1 MPVTSPH
8 RRRRLVVA
16 VVSLAATAGLA
27 LSGCS
32 ASDTSSNTS
41 SGSATGSDTG
51 AELTMWTRAGTKSQS
66 QALVKAYNETHKN
79 QISLTIIPDDNY
91 QAKVGSSAGSGSL
104 PDLFSSDIVYLPNYT
119 SKGLFADLTE
129 RIDALPYAD
138 QLNKAQIQAGTYEGK
153 KYVLPSVV
161 DASVMF
167 YNKDLFTQAGL
178 DANTPPTTLAEWV
191 ADAEKISALEE
202 PGVSGTYF
210 GGNCPGCMAF
220 TMWPSIWA
228 SGGSVMNDAGTK
240 ATFDTD
246 EAKDVFASY
255 RDLAK
260 VAGSGTKD
268 ETGATWTAPFPDG
281 KVGLMPMPG
290 STLGTMPE
298 NTGVSGIPGVDG
310 GESSF
315 VGGDAIG
322 IAQSSKNQDA
332 AWNYL
337 QWTETKAAQVDI
349 IAKIGGLVTRA
360 DFADNSYSSADPR
373 VVKINELVAQGQ
385 TPSALNYGAAF
396 NDPNGPWLT
405 LFRDQVFGSA
415 ADLSTDNDAITAK
428 LTN

>member
-1 MPVTSPH
+1 
-8 RRRRLVVA
+8 
-16 VVSLAATAGLA
+16 
-27 LSGCS
+27 
-32 ASDTSSNTS
+32 
-41 SGSATGSDTG
+41 
-51 AELTMWTRAGTKSQS
+51 MWTRAGTKTQS

-178 DANTPPTTLAEWV
+178 DPNTPPTTLAEWV
-191 ADAEKISALEE
+191 ADAEKISALQE

-246 EAKDVFASY
+246 
-255 RDLAK
+255 
-260 VAGSGTKD
+260 
-268 ETGATWTAPFPDG
+268 
-281 KVGLMPMPG
+281 
-290 STLGTMPE
+290 
-298 NTGVSGIPGVDG
+298 
-310 GESSF
+310 
-315 VGGDAIG
+315 
-322 IAQSSKNQDA
+322 
-332 AWNYL
+332 
-337 QWTETKAAQVDI
+337 
-349 IAKIGGLVTRA
+349 
-360 DFADNSYSSADPR
+360 
-373 VVKINELVAQGQ
+373 
-385 TPSALNYGAAF
+385 
-396 NDPNGPWLT
+396 
-405 LFRDQVFGSA
+405 
-415 ADLSTDNDAITAK
+415 
-428 LTN
+428 